1 MVLVVLMI
9 VRTVIGLSAGAM
21 RACSLL
27 PESSHVPS
35 ATLSHQR
42 QVSWRVRNTR
52 DGSDRQRF
60 GAVICASRQQ
70 ETDDDQR
77 CRSAD

>member
-1 MVLVVLMI
+1 MVLMI
-9 VRTVIGLSAGAM
+9 VRMLIGLSAGAM

-35 ATLSHQR
+35 ATLSDER
-42 QVSWRVRNTR
+42 QVRRRVHTR
-52 DGSDRQRF
+52 HRSDRERC
-60 GAVICASRQQ
+60 GAVVSTSRQQ

-77 CRSAD
+77 RRSAE